1 MNDLLRTIDALL
13 KKYEA
18 VPGGPRTLEDA
29 LYSDAPVFIA
39 AFHEGPG
46 YSVYIGA
53 PGLMERFRVERR
65 RM

>member
-1 MNDLLRTIDALL
+1 MNDFLRIIDALL

-39 AFHEGPG
+39 AFPEGPG
-46 YSVYIGA
+46 FDVYTGA

-65 RM
+65 